1 MKIDL
6 DLKEAQC
13 GDWKIEKF
21 TVSDNQAKYHNLYE
35 VTHHGRFIESGTY
48 WKLLHRR
55 EVVMSN
61 TPAEIRDHIGFI
73 FRAKGNVLIAGLGL
87 GMVLKALLEKDD
99 VTHITIVEK
108 SEDVIKLVSPF
119 YKDERVTIVHEDIF
133 NYKPREIFDYGWF
146 DIWTYICSDNYDDM
160 KRLNRKFARSVKEKG
175 HWCYDEC
182 KREYKNDKN

>member
-1 MKIDL
+1 MKINL
-6 DLKEAQC
+6 NLKEAQC
-13 GDWKIEKF
+13 GDWKIENF

-35 VTHHGRFIESGTY
+35 AAHRGRFIKSGTY
-48 WKLLHRR
+48 WRLLHKG

-61 TPAEIRDHIGFI
+61 TPAEIRDHIEFI
-73 FRAKGNVLIAGLGL
+73 SRAKGNVLIAGLGI
-87 GMVLKALLEKDD
+87 GMVLKALLEKYD
-99 VTHITIVEK
+99 VNHITIVEK